1 MDYTNLKTY
10 RMQVKYVQEILY
22 DIKINETDHLNKFN
36 ELRKLINV
44 YESVFDTHGVL
55 NVRCDI
61 SLLDGKIQEDK
72 KLIKQYSDLIVHIEI
87 LCNIGGNKDTKYL
100 DEKPK
105 NGVKWLNTS
114 IKDIEE
120 EYGDLIKPKQ

>member
-61 SLLDGKIQEDK
+61 SLLFRRQ
-72 KLIKQYSDLIVHIEI
+72 
-87 LCNIGGNKDTKYL
+87 N
-100 DEKPK
+100 PRR
-105 NGVKWLNTS
+105 
-114 IKDIEE
+114 
-120 EYGDLIKPKQ
+120 